1 MLEQCA
7 ASAVALLHRASVSVE
22 SCKLALA
29 PAALQYRVSA
39 AEETARLTI
48 RDSLIDCPRVWDGD
62 ERPLAVEDCR
72 NRVVFFSSSA
82 EGKLVEDYSLCTYT

>member
-1 MLEQCA
+1 MRGDL
-7 ASAVALLHRASVSVE
+7 AVAGGGVRVGAGGIGGRAVNGE
-22 SCKLALA
+22 G
-29 PAALQYRVSA
+29 RGDRERGGA